1 MKIGIIGGG
10 ASGVIAAIKAK
21 DKGADVVIFEKEDR
35 ILKKLLLTGNGKCNL
50 SHEGISVSD
59 YHAQNEDDREKISK
73 ILSVFNDKIRD
84 DLFDKLDLCTV
95 SEDGY
100 IYPVTHSSAGVVN
113 TFLRELKKRD
123 IRINTGFNV
132 TKIKKSGSGWLIFDN
147 KKEEYLDRIIISCG
161 GASYVKTGSD
171 GSMIRI
177 LKELGVKCNDLYPA
191 LTALKG
197 SFFENEKLSLIL
209 SGLREYG
216 KIYDEDDGL
225 LSCGNIQF
233 TDYGLSGIAI
243 YDISHLYVTGE
254 KKRLYFSLFDDKDKA
269 YSLLCDCIKDNG
281 MLSFHEAFCGLIHKK
296 WIDFYLKA
304 LDIKSGEKVSDISKD
319 KINKMAGYLNRL
331 PFDVNG
337 YKGFE
342 HAQVTG
348 GGICLSEIGDDMSLR
363 NFPGIYVTGEM
374 LDVFGKCGGYNLH
387 FAFATGLIAGE
398 AVLS

>member
-59 YHAQNEDDREKISK
+59 YHAQNEDDRKKISK

-84 DLFDKLDLCTV
+84 DLFDKLDLCIV

-171 GSMIRI
+171 GSMIRL
-177 LKELGVKCNDLYPA
+177 LKDMGVKCNGLYPA

-197 SFFENEKLSLIL
+197 SFFENEKIFQYL
-209 SGLREYG
+209 
-216 KIYDEDDGL
+216 
-225 LSCGNIQF
+225 
-233 TDYGLSGIAI
+233 
-243 YDISHLYVTGE
+243 E
-254 KKRLYFSLFDDKDKA
+254 KK
-269 YSLLCDCIKDNG
+269 
-281 MLSFHEAFCGLIHKK
+281 
-296 WIDFYLKA
+296 
-304 LDIKSGEKVSDISKD
+304 GEIF
-319 KINKMAGYLNRL
+319 KIIRI
-331 PFDVNG
+331 F
-337 YKGFE
+337 
-342 HAQVTG
+342 
-348 GGICLSEIGDDMSLR
+348 
-363 NFPGIYVTGEM
+363 
-374 LDVFGKCGGYNLH
+374 
-387 FAFATGLIAGE
+387 
-398 AVLS
+398 